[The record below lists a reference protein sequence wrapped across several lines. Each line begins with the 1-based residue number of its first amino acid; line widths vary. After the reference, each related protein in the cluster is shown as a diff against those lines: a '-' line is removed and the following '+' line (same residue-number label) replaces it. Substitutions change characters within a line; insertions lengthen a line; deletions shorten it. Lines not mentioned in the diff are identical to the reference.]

1 MRFTTVLL
9 VGLASMVAAHPSASP
24 EEGAAANNCGYPNGN
39 CYDNNCHGEL
49 SGDRITCTSV
59 VSVDMDVAAMSD
71 HAMKTAAMVATVA
84 ALTTILAALAVE
96 KVYMEERQKS
106 QDIISFFSFTQS
118 WRTSH

>member
-49 SGDRITCTSV
+49 SGDRITCTSGSYLGCQCGYGCGSNV
-59 VSVDMDVAAMSD
+59 GSCNENGCDGRNGRCTNNYLGCSC
-71 HAMKTAAMVATVA
+71 
-84 ALTTILAALAVE
+84 
-96 KVYMEERQKS
+96 R
-106 QDIISFFSFTQS
+106 
-118 WRTSH
+118 